1 MILRTWLNTA
11 TGQLEEAGV
20 REARL
25 KAEWLLADHLDIGR
39 LHLHQRRD
47 EELDPTPLAPL
58 LARLCQHEPLQYVIG
73 STDFMGLCFTSDAR
87 ALIPRPETELLV
99 EWVMELAPPGG
110 RILDVGT
117 GTGCIAIALARLRP
131 DLDITAVDR
140 SAAAL
145 ALARENAHALKVN
158 IRLLE
163 SDLLAAVAG
172 ESFDLIVS
180 NPPYIARDEMLE
192 LEPQIRSFEP
202 ETALLGGENGAELM
216 ARLVPQAF
224 TALRASGRLVLEIG
238 ENQTKDVSQLL
249 ADAGFGEI
257 AVRPD
262 LAGKPRMAH
271 GLKTWPTE

>member
-39 LHLHQRRD
+39 LHLHERRD

-73 STDFMGLCFTSDAR
+73 STDFMGLSFTSDAR

-238 ENQTKDVSQLL
+238 ENQTKDVSELL

>member
-1 MILRTWLNTA
+1 
-11 TGQLEEAGV
+11 
-20 REARL
+20 
-25 KAEWLLADHLDIGR
+25 
-39 LHLHQRRD
+39 
-47 EELDPTPLAPL
+47 
-58 LARLCQHEPLQYVIG
+58 
-73 STDFMGLCFTSDAR
+73 
-87 ALIPRPETELLV
+87 
-99 EWVMELAPPGG
+99 
-110 RILDVGT
+110 
-117 GTGCIAIALARLRP
+117 
-131 DLDITAVDR
+131 
-140 SAAAL
+140 
-145 ALARENAHALKVN
+145 
-158 IRLLE
+158 
-163 SDLLAAVAG
+163 G

-238 ENQTKDVSQLL
+238 ENQTKDVSELL

>member
-39 LHLHQRRD
+39 LHLHERRD

-73 STDFMGLCFTSDAR
+73 STDFMGLSFTSDAR

-163 SDLLAAVAG
+163 SDLLAAVVG

-238 ENQTKDVSQLL
+238 ENQTKDVSELL